1 MWAAWAVDPALGKI
15 TVVVDDDIDVRDPFQ
30 LNWALS
36 WRVQPHKDIVII
48 PNTASVRLD
57 PSQAADEVTQLDPS
71 RRLSSKMGID
81 ATRKH
86 TYPATSLPPDDD
98 LARARTRW
106 AEYGFAAVVDA
117 TRTAATG
124 RAR

>member
-1 MWAAWAVDPALGKI
+1 MPYHDL
-15 TVVVDDDIDVRDPFQ
+15 R
-30 LNWALS
+30 
-36 WRVQPHKDIVII
+36 
-48 PNTASVRLD
+48 
-57 PSQAADEVTQLDPS
+57 ES

-106 AEYGFAAVVDA
+106 AEYGFAALMDA
-117 TRTAATG
+117 TQTAATG